1 MIRRDALRWRVTAN
15 GGGYP
20 MRIAILLLTI
30 AVHPL
35 AADEK
40 IDTAKVEQEA
50 RVLGKAFLASDWA
63 KLSDMTHPKVV
74 EMMGGKEK
82 MIGVI
87 EEGMKR
93 LAVQGFSFK
102 KYSVGT
108 AQAPVIDGKT
118 VYVVVP
124 TSLEITGPDNKI
136 VTDSYLLAV
145 SSDSGKTWTYADGAG
160 LADEDKRK
168 LVFPSLPAALKLPER
183 KAPKVIKD

>member
-1 MIRRDALRWRVTAN
+1 
-15 GGGYP
+15 
-20 MRIAILLLTI
+20 MRILGSLLALAFLAVPIL
-30 AVHPL
+30 
-35 AADEK
+35 ADEK
-40 IDTAKVEQEA
+40 IDTAKVEEQA
-50 RVLGKAFLASDWA
+50 RTLGKAFLASDWS
-63 KLSDMTHPKVV
+63 KLSDMTYPKVI

-102 KYSVGT
+102 KYTVGT

-160 LADEDKRK
+160 LADAEKRK
-168 LVFPSLPAALKLPER
+168 AIFPSLPASLKLPER
-183 KAPKVIKD
+183 KQPKVIKD